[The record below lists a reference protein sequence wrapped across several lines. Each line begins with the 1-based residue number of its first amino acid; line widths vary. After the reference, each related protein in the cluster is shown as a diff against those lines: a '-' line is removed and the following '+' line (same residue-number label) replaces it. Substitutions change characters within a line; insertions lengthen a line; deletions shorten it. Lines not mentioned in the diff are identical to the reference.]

1 MDINVTNEGNH
12 CHIDL
17 RGEMT
22 ISTAA
27 ELMRGLGAPLV
38 LFDDIEINLA
48 GVNEIDSAGL
58 QLMMAAKREATA
70 RNKCLRFVDHS
81 HAVVDVLDLC
91 NLVSHFG
98 DPLVLSPAV

>member
-1 MDINVTNEGNH
+1 MDLNVINDGNH
-12 CHIDL
+12 CHIDV

-58 QLMMAAKREATA
+58 QLMLAAKREATA
-70 RNKCLRFVDHS
+70 KSKSLRFVDHS

-91 NLVSHFG
+91 GLAGYLGN
-98 DPLVLSPAV
+98 PLMHSPAI